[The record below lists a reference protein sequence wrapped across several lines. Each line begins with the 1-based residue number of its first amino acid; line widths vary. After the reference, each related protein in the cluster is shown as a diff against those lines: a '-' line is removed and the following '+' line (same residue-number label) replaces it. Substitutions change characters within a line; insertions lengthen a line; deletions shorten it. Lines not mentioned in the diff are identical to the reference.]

1 MQPWVPLL
9 RYTQGKQWNTK
20 EERAR
25 RGEEERR
32 GGEGE
37 RSRDGWDVPSSS
49 LQTSRGNMS
58 CEWREANSWLL

>member
-1 MQPWVPLL
+1 MQPGVLLL

-25 RGEEERR
+25 RGEGRR

-49 LQTSRGNMS
+49 LQASRGNMS
-58 CEWREANSWLL
+58 CEWREANSSLL